1 MDGQL
6 ERLESEARLM
16 AALRAT
22 FDASVMNFGSY
33 NILYAAGGGAVGDVG
48 GRAGE
53 SADDAVQTQ
62 VCRAAHLLVG
72 YRREPREMVLCP
84 ADLDEAVERARDGGD
99 AVEQA
104 PASVPLPVNLT
115 NLAGIAAAGSRLE
128 IALSTGRHVEL
139 DVRRAP
145 RFPRLPGLGDVTI
158 RQERDAA
165 DFEAFVDELMDTM
178 ESSQDTT
185 SGGAVGSTG
194 G

>member
-1 MDGQL
+1 
-6 ERLESEARLM
+6 M

-33 NILYAAGGGAVGDVG
+33 NILYAAGGGAADGVDGRSG
-48 GRAGE
+48 GG
-53 SADDAVQTQ
+53 ADDAVQAQ
-62 VCRAAHLLVG
+62 VCRARHLLVG

-99 AVEQA
+99 DVEQA

-115 NLAGIAAAGSRLE
+115 NLAGIAAEGSRLE

-145 RFPRLPGLGDVTI
+145 TFSRLPGLGEVTI
-158 RQERDAA
+158 HQERDAA

-178 ESSQDTT
+178 ESAQDAT
-185 SGGAVGSTG
+185 SGGGAVGSPG